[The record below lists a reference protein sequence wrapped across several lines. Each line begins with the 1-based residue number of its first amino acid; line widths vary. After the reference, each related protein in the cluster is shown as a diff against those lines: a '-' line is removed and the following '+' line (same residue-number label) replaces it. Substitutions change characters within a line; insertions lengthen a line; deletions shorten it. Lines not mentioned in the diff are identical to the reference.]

1 MKGSGGYMKRLSLA
15 KEIAIMLLAPLC
27 IACGMQLFLAPA
39 GINAGG
45 FLGISQIIGLW
56 APERLYLGIIY
67 FILNV
72 PLIVLS
78 LFFFTKKF
86 VVKTL
91 ITVFLISVY
100 MTLGEVFGLPR
111 KLGLVSFENIT
122 LIALAGG
129 ALLAIGIAL
138 LLIGE
143 GSAGGTDI
151 ISLILQKKYRL
162 GNASRLLL
170 LFDLVV
176 IAVYCGI
183 ERSLPSF
190 LYAVAA
196 LASYQITLEFVFG
209 AFSNAVM
216 FEIVTSDSQAI
227 IKAIDEELGR
237 GSTMF
242 KAIGT
247 YTKENKEVVV
257 CVVRK
262 RQESKARELVKRIAP
277 DSFAYT
283 IPIKEVIGK
292 GFRNIYM

>member
-1 MKGSGGYMKRLSLA
+1 MKRLSLT

-111 KLGLVSFENIT
+111 KLG
-122 LIALAGG
+122 A
-129 ALLAIGIAL
+129 
-138 LLIGE
+138 
-143 GSAGGTDI
+143 
-151 ISLILQKKYRL
+151 
-162 GNASRLLL
+162 
-170 LFDLVV
+170 
-176 IAVYCGI
+176 C
-183 ERSLPSF
+183 
-190 LYAVAA
+190 
-196 LASYQITLEFVFG
+196 
-209 AFSNAVM
+209 
-216 FEIVTSDSQAI
+216 
-227 IKAIDEELGR
+227 
-237 GSTMF
+237 
-242 KAIGT
+242 
-247 YTKENKEVVV
+247 
-257 CVVRK
+257 
-262 RQESKARELVKRIAP
+262 
-277 DSFAYT
+277 
-283 IPIKEVIGK
+283 
-292 GFRNIYM
+292 

>member
-1 MKGSGGYMKRLSLA
+1 M
-15 KEIAIMLLAPLC
+15 
-27 IACGMQLFLAPA
+27 
-39 GINAGG
+39 
-45 FLGISQIIGLW
+45 
-56 APERLYLGIIY
+56 
-67 FILNV
+67 
-72 PLIVLS
+72 
-78 LFFFTKKF
+78 
-86 VVKTL
+86 
-91 ITVFLISVY
+91 
-100 MTLGEVFGLPR
+100 
-111 KLGLVSFENIT
+111 
-122 LIALAGG
+122 
-129 ALLAIGIAL
+129 
-138 LLIGE
+138 
-143 GSAGGTDI
+143 
-151 ISLILQKKYRL
+151 
-162 GNASRLLL
+162 

-216 FEIVTSDSQAI
+216 FEIVISDSQAI

-277 DSFAYT
+277 DSFAFT
-283 IPIKEVIGK
+283 RLPIKEVIGK